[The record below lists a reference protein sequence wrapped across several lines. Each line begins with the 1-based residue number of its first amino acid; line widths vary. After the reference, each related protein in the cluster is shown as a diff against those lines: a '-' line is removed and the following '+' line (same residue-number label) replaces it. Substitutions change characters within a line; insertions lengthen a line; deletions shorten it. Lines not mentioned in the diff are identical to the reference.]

1 MADKL
6 VENLNNL
13 VEDKT
18 IKSYVI
24 SNVDDNGIVGKK
36 SKFRNTQRLSI
47 EFNNN
52 QSLVIDTF
60 CSGKPPI
67 GPIAIP
73 PISAENKWNFTF

>member
-13 VEDKT
+13 VKDKT

-24 SNVDDNGIVGKK
+24 YNVDDNGIVGKK

-47 EFNNN
+47 KFNNN

-60 CSGKPPI
+60 CSG
-67 GPIAIP
+67 
-73 PISAENKWNFTF
+73 SAENTVFTQF